1 MYPVELKQYI
11 DERNGVLNR
20 DEIKFVIDINLH
32 PQLDHIE
39 FNPYSNTYDMWD
51 NEGNYYHFIVRQEV

>member
-1 MYPVELKQYI
+1 MYPIELKQYI

-20 DEIKFVIDINLH
+20 EETKFVIDINIH
-32 PQLDHIE
+32 TQLNHISY
-39 FNPYSNTYDMWD
+39 NPYNNTYDMWD

>member
-20 DEIKFVIDINLH
+20 DETEFVTDIKQH
-32 PQLDHIE
+32 KQLNHIQY
-39 FNPYSNTYDMWD
+39 NQYDSSYDMWD
-51 NEGNYYHFIVRQEV
+51 NEGNYYHFSINI